1 MKLCHGSAAG
11 HTVSPRAY
19 TYSAHI
25 SVKVSK
31 SHYVPAQLTF
41 PPHYT
46 DTGNPVT
53 CGLVNKIYSPLQSVS
68 LEGLLN
74 KNKRRSVE
82 LIVLLLLE

>member
-1 MKLCHGSAAG
+1 MKLCQGSAAG

-25 SVKVSK
+25 SIKVSK
-31 SHYVPAQLTF
+31 SHYVPTQLTF

-46 DTGNPVT
+46 DTGNSVT
-53 CGLVNKIYSPLQSVS
+53 CGLVNKIYSLLQSVS

-74 KNKRRSVE
+74 KRSVE
-82 LIVLLLLE
+82 LIVLLLLK